1 MDGAPLMA
9 RHPLQLVG
17 TIGGWR
23 QWKAQ
28 NVAGGKH
35 DPEVKRS
42 HKVEKKIEA
51 SAVHMRVGH
60 WTNGRTASPRYR
72 LITRRD
78 DRMRGFEGGHD
89 GV

>member
-1 MDGAPLMA
+1 
-9 RHPLQLVG
+9 
-17 TIGGWR
+17 
-23 QWKAQ
+23 
-28 NVAGGKH
+28 
-35 DPEVKRS
+35 
-42 HKVEKKIEA
+42 
-51 SAVHMRVGH
+51 MRVGH